1 MLLHCHILDAYELHM
16 FSRVMLQ
23 AVTTLTDMLREN
35 FRNAKLKSVL
45 LPALGELLFLMA
57 RVQEHCG
64 APASVTDSNKPS
76 IPSLTFTMIL
86 KCLKEG
92 VSARL

>member
-1 MLLHCHILDAYELHM
+1 
-16 FSRVMLQ
+16 
-23 AVTTLTDMLREN
+23 MLREN

-45 LPALGELLFLMA
+45 LPALGEVVFLMA
-57 RVQEHCG
+57 RVQEHCS
-64 APASVTDSNKPS
+64 PVSVKDSNKPS

-92 VSARL
+92 VSAVLIIIVNV